1 MQGLRV
7 ASDRNSLNLVIFGK
21 IAAAGEERLRQD
33 GRFSVAAYPDFPP
46 ERIEAAADADAII
59 VRMTPIDKPLIAA
72 APRLKIV
79 SRHGVG
85 YDTVD
90 AAALAERGIPLSVT
104 GDVNS
109 GAVAEHA
116 LALML
121 ALAKRVVTYDRA
133 VRTGEFRIRD
143 TFSARELNGR
153 TILLVGYG
161 RIGRKVAHLALAFGM
176 KVAVYDP
183 FVDAA
188 ALAGEGNEVAP
199 DLMAGLAIA
208 DIVSV
213 HAPKTPET
221 THIIGA
227 AALRAMRPDAWLVNV
242 ARGGLVDETALLAA
256 LDAGAIAGAALD
268 VFEVEPP
275 AADNPLLA
283 HERVVLSPHSAAFT
297 IECADRM
304 ALSCVENVIDHFDG
318 KLDQSLVVNR
328 KALAERAAS

>member
-1 MQGLRV
+1 M

-21 IAAAGEERLRQD
+21 IAAAGEERLRKD

-59 VRMTPIDKPLIAA
+59 VRMTPIDRPLIEA

-90 AAALAERGIPLSVT
+90 AAALAEHGIPLSVT

-133 VRTGEFRIRD
+133 VRSGDFRIRD

-188 ALAGEGNEVAP
+188 SLAKEGIEIAP
-199 DLMAGLAIA
+199 DLMAGLSIA

-221 THIIGA
+221 THIIGE
-227 AALRAMRPDAWLVNV
+227 AALAAMRPDAWLVNV

-256 LDAGAIAGAALD
+256 LDAGLIAGAALD
-268 VFEVEPP
+268 VFETEPP
-275 AADNPLLA
+275 ARDNPLLS
-283 HERVVLSPHSAAFT
+283 HERVVVSPHSAAFT

-304 ALSCVENVIDHFDG
+304 ALSCVENVIDYFDG

-328 KALAERAAS
+328 RALAERAAS

>member
-1 MQGLRV
+1 M
-7 ASDRNSLNLVIFGK
+7 ASNRNSLNLVIFGK
-21 IAAAGEERLRQD
+21 IAAAGEERIRQD
-33 GRFSVAAYPDFPP
+33 GRFSVATFPDFPP

-59 VRMTPIDKPLIAA
+59 VRMTPIDRPLVEA
-72 APRLKIV
+72 APRLKFV

-90 AAALAERGIPLSVT
+90 AAALGERGIPLSVT

-121 ALAKRVVTYDRA
+121 ALAKRVTTYDRA
-133 VRTGEFRIRD
+133 VRTGEFKIRD

-183 FVDAA
+183 FVDTA
-188 ALAGEGNEVAP
+188 ALAKEGIEVAA
-199 DLMAGLAIA
+199 DLTTGLSMA

-221 THIIGA
+221 NHIIGE
-227 AALRAMRPDAWLVNV
+227 AALKAMRPDAWLVNV

-256 LDAGAIAGAALD
+256 LDSGAIAGAALD
-268 VFEVEPP
+268 VFETEPP
-275 AADNPLLA
+275 TPDNPLLS
-283 HERVVLSPHSAAFT
+283 HDLVVLSPHSAAFT
-297 IECADRM
+297 AECADRM
-304 ALSCVENVIDHFDG
+304 ALSCVENVINYFDDT
-318 KLDQSLVVNR
+318 LDQSLIVNR
-328 KALAERAAS
+328 KALDERATS